1 MRLIIVDDSQIIREK
16 LKELLQDIYNVEV
29 VADAAD
35 GFEAF
40 RKMGTPSPRCCYHG
54 S

>member
-1 MRLIIVDDSQIIREK
+1 MRLIIVDDSQFICEK

-35 GFEAF
+35 GFEAL
-40 RKMGTPSPRCCYHG
+40 KMGTPSPRCCYPG